1 MPVTTDIAATYR
13 RPRAVMRRL
22 LARPG
27 HEGRALAI
35 LMAGCVVVFI
45 GQWPRL
51 AREAHLSGQ
60 ELNMLL
66 GGALLPLVF
75 MLPLFFYTIAFFS
88 YLVQRIL
95 GGKGEGYSVR
105 LALFWAFLA
114 SSPLSLLRGLVA
126 GFIGPGTELFLTE
139 LMYVGVFLWFWLSN
153 LREAGWGTS

>member
-1 MPVTTDIAATYR
+1 
-13 RPRAVMRRL
+13 
-22 LARPG
+22 
-27 HEGRALAI
+27 
-35 LMAGCVVVFI
+35 
-45 GQWPRL
+45 
-51 AREAHLSGQ
+51 
-60 ELNMLL
+60 MLL